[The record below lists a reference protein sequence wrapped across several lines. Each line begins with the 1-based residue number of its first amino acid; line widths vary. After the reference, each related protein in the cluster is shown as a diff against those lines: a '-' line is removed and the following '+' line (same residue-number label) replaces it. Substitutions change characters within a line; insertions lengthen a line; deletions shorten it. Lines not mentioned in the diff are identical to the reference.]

1 MKETLE
7 KLYGDFLERQ
17 MPHLTRRDTLLDM
30 PPGKALA
37 LIGMRRVGKTYLC
50 YQRIAELLG
59 CGIER
64 ERILYLNFE
73 DDRLFGFAL
82 SDFQTIL
89 DVFYAGAPEKKSTR
103 CYFFFDEIQ
112 NVPDWERFIRRL
124 IDTENASI
132 TLTGSS
138 AKLLSAEIATG
149 LRGRSLDVEVFPFS
163 FKEYLAHHTVQVHHK
178 PVGAKTRLLLDQQ
191 AERYCR
197 QGGLPELQG
206 LAPAH
211 AHEVAQSYVDAVV
224 LRDVV
229 ERHGVN
235 NVEALRALLYKALRE
250 PATKL
255 SIHKVYQDF
264 KSRGLR
270 VSKDDLY
277 AFMRHLTEAY
287 LLFQLPL
294 WTRSEKKRQVNPKKV
309 YVIDNG
315 IIDAYSSQ
323 MTRDYGALLENLVYI
338 TLRRRVREFGYYETK
353 QGYEVDF
360 AYRQADQTVL
370 VQAAWSLKNE
380 RTREREIRALMQA
393 GEELGNCRKQIVTL
407 NEEATIR
414 DGDIH
419 VLPLWKFLGLTS
431 PIHEA
436 VVPGPF

>member
-7 KLYGDFLERQ
+7 RLYGDFLERQ
-17 MPHLTRRDTLLDM
+17 MPELTRRDAPLETL
-30 PPGKALA
+30 PGKALA

-50 YQRIAELLG
+50 YQRIAELLAS
-59 CGIER
+59 GIER

-73 DDRLFGFAL
+73 DDRLFGFGL

-89 DVFYAGAPEKKSTR
+89 DVFYAGAPEKKSTH

-124 IDTENASI
+124 IDTEDVSV

-149 LRGRSLDVEVFPFS
+149 LRGRSLDLEVFPFS
-163 FKEYLAHHTVQVHHK
+163 FREYLAHHAIQVRHK
-178 PVGAKTRLLLDQQ
+178 PAGTKTRLLLDQQ
-191 AERYCR
+191 AERYCQ

-206 LAPAH
+206 LAPVRAR
-211 AHEVAQSYVDAVV
+211 EVAQSYVDAVV

-229 ERHGVN
+229 ERHGVG
-235 NVEALRALLYKALRE
+235 NVEALRSLLYKVLRE

-255 SIHKVYQDF
+255 SINKVYQDF

-277 AFMRHLTEAY
+277 AFMRYLTEAY
-287 LLFQLPL
+287 LLFQLPF

-309 YVIDNG
+309 YVLDNG
-315 IIDAYSSQ
+315 IIDAYSTQ
-323 MTRDYGALLENLVYI
+323 MTGDRGALLENLVYI
-338 TLRRRVREFGYYETK
+338 TLRRAHELGYYETK

-360 AYRQADQTVL
+360 VYREADQTVL
-370 VQAAWSLKNE
+370 VQAAWTLKNE

-393 GEELGNCRKQIVTL
+393 GNELKNCRKQIVTL
-407 NEEATIR
+407 DEEATIS

-419 VLPLWKFLGLTS
+419 VLPLWKFLGL
-431 PIHEA
+431 EK
-436 VVPGPF
+436 

>member
-7 KLYGDFLERQ
+7 KLFGDFLERQ
-17 MPHLTRRDTLLDM
+17 IPELTPRFAPLDA

-50 YQRIAELLG
+50 YQRIGELLAS
-59 CGIER
+59 GIER

-73 DDRLFGFAL
+73 DDRLFGFGL

-89 DVFYAGAPEKKSTR
+89 DVFYAAAPEKKSVH

-112 NVPDWERFIRRL
+112 NVPNWERFVRRL
-124 IDTENASI
+124 IDTEDVSV
-132 TLTGSS
+132 TVTGSS
-138 AKLLSAEIATG
+138 AKLLSAELATG
-149 LRGRSLDVEVFPFS
+149 LRGRSLDLEVFPFS
-163 FKEYLAHHTVQVHHK
+163 FKEYLEHHAIQLPHK
-178 PVGAKTRLLLDQQ
+178 QAIGAKTRLALNQH
-191 AERYCR
+191 AELYCR
-197 QGGLPELQG
+197 KGGLPELQK
-206 LAPAH
+206 LLPVRAR
-211 AHEVAQSYVDAVV
+211 EVAQSYVDAVV
-224 LRDVV
+224 LRDVI
-229 ERHGVN
+229 ERHGVS
-235 NVEALRALLYKALRE
+235 NVEALRSLLYKVLRE

-277 AFMRHLTEAY
+277 AFMRHLADAY

-315 IIDAYSSQ
+315 ILDAYSTQ
-323 MTRDYGALLENLVYI
+323 MTADQGALLENLVYI
-338 TLRRRVREFGYYETK
+338 TLRRQIRELGYYETR

-360 AYRQADQTVL
+360 AYREADQTVL

-380 RTREREIRALMQA
+380 RTRQREVRALMEADQ
-393 GEELGNCRKQIVTL
+393 ELTNCRKQIITL
-407 NEEATIR
+407 DEETTLE
-414 DGDIH
+414 DGEIE
-419 VLPLWKFLGLTS
+419 VLPLWKFLGL
-431 PIHEA
+431 
-436 VVPGPF
+436 GR